1 MSAFSAQR
9 PSYYARLICDHMKN
23 LPDFYAS
30 SLDDVKD
37 ALGISEAAFKMGLDW
52 CIERKI
58 IVLDNKPKP
67 VSAFSAD
74 IEEEAMK
81 PEGSRLSSM
90 LRSPVPALAEA
101 S

>member
-1 MSAFSAQR
+1 MSAASTPR
-9 PSYYARLICDHMKN
+9 PAYYARMICDHMKN
-23 LPDFYAS
+23 LPDFYAP
-30 SLDDVKD
+30 SLEEVKQ
-37 ALGISEAAFKMGLDW
+37 ALGISDPAFMSGLNW

-58 IVLDNKPKP
+58 IVMESKPK
-67 VSAFSAD
+67 VTAAFSAD

-90 LRSPVPALAEA
+90 LRSPALAEA